1 MSNWFFT
8 TPTTDEAPFAWNDL
22 MIRFRITRGIS
33 VRQTAPGPNYQLVRY
48 SAYTD
53 ESGAANYPPPPVGTF
68 AQPTGLNFFRGGY
81 VWVVNDATKADLINS
96 GIGITN
102 SNFTPAP

>member
-1 MSNWFFT
+1 MANWIFT
-8 TPTTDEAPFAWNDL
+8 TPTIDEAPFAWNDL
-22 MIRFRITRGIS
+22 MVRFRITRAYS
-33 VRQTAPGPNYQLVRY
+33 VQQTAPGPNYQLVRF

-68 AQPTGLNFFRGGY
+68 YTQGTLNFFRGGY
-81 VWVVNDATKADLINS
+81 QWIVNDATKADLINS

-102 SNFTPAP
+102 SNFTPA